1 MALAGNEIRV
11 LLREVGITAAS
22 AGGRAA
28 GRCPCWKVLAVYKLI
43 GMELAGRA
51 EPESRS
57 FCFFYCYK
65 ATWCLPTKKVP
76 LSDIST
82 AYLESEP
89 FGRSFMGFLSC
100 YFSPPTVLGESF
112 CLFLFLIS
120 F

>member
-57 FCFFYCYK
+57 VSFTVIRQLGAFQ
-65 ATWCLPTKKVP
+65 PKK
-76 LSDIST
+76 
-82 AYLESEP
+82 
-89 FGRSFMGFLSC
+89 
-100 YFSPPTVLGESF
+100 SPS
-112 CLFLFLIS
+112 LIS
-120 F
+120 QLPILKVNLLAGVLWDFSVVISLLPQFWEKVFVCFYF